1 MNAYFS
7 INPTVY
13 KNNKIKIALIFSKM
27 GTEKEVTFSKTWYNK
42 MANTTIKPEE
52 TTLVKFMDDYNKNF
66 CPFNIKERAHRDIS
80 RLYQKPGKDKDGT
93 PNNGFQD
100 YISEF
105 QNLVTKAK
113 FKDKLTAC
121 TLFSA
126 GLDQQISTM
135 ILSMATLPDTL
146 EEWLDKAK
154 VFHGHKLRINDF
166 RGGIGNHPYI
176 FHFHQTSSPCTSYDP
191 NTMEVNFVELKKLT
205 PQEWAKCMRE
215 GHCFKYRKIGHN
227 ARNCRS
233 SGQPQPNSNNIQM
246 SQQIRHTKDV
256 PVTST
261 PVKKA
266 TTYVF
271 STYAQ
276 TLGKSED
283 ELLQTLKM
291 CYEEPD
297 EEVRITTT
305 FESNEEGF

>member
-7 INPTVY
+7 IKPTVY

-135 ILSMATLPDTL
+135 ILSMAINSGSMTL
-146 EEWLDKAK
+146 EEELETIPIYSISTKP
-154 VFHGHKLRINDF
+154 
-166 RGGIGNHPYI
+166 HPLA
-176 FHFHQTSSPCTSYDP
+176 HLMTQTPW
-191 NTMEVNFVELKKLT
+191 K
-205 PQEWAKCMRE
+205 
-215 GHCFKYRKIGHN
+215 
-227 ARNCRS
+227 
-233 SGQPQPNSNNIQM
+233 
-246 SQQIRHTKDV
+246 
-256 PVTST
+256 ST
-261 PVKKA
+261 
-266 TTYVF
+266 
-271 STYAQ
+271 
-276 TLGKSED
+276 
-283 ELLQTLKM
+283 LL
-291 CYEEPD
+291 
-297 EEVRITTT
+297 
-305 FESNEEGF
+305 N